1 MNLEEN
7 IVLDTDSIEL
17 SLKEFLKQEGII
29 KLLTKKGDTLVNK
42 SISSRMLN
50 HWEELN
56 LIDNNRENGKGWR
69 KFSILDSVWMEI
81 ILELRNFGFP
91 NDKILNVKNHFLNT
105 EGKHK
110 IKSVNQNP
118 FLQFYVA
125 NAIAQRKQIYISV
138 FSDGQIEFITASELS
153 KNIKFD
159 TIKNFIS
166 INLNELLERIY
177 EQKFNVNSR
186 IKLLTEREAEL
197 LMMIRTQKFDY
208 IKIGTKGG
216 KPIIYE
222 GTNILK
228 KAPRIVDLLAKG
240 KYQDITTKQKD
251 GKIVSTI
258 INQYFKK

>member
-7 IVLDTDSIEL
+7 IVLDTDSIAL
-17 SLKEFLKQEGII
+17 SLKEFLKQEGVI

-81 ILELRNFGFP
+81 IVELRNFGFP

-138 FSDGQIEFITASELS
+138 FRDGQIEFITASELA

-197 LMMIRTQKFDY
+197 LMMIRTQKY
-208 IKIGTKGG
+208 EEITIKMNNRKIK
-216 KPIIYE
+216 
-222 GTNILK
+222 NF
-228 KAPRIVDLLAKG
+228 
-240 KYQDITTKQKD
+240 
-251 GKIVSTI
+251 IVSKAENTNQQIAEI
-258 INQYFKK
+258 ISKKEYQNIQIIVRNKKIERIISQERINK

>member
-7 IVLDTDSIEL
+7 IILDTDSIAL

-105 EGKHK
+105 EG
-110 IKSVNQNP
+110 
-118 FLQFYVA
+118 
-125 NAIAQRKQIYISV
+125 
-138 FSDGQIEFITASELS
+138 
-153 KNIKFD
+153 
-159 TIKNFIS
+159 
-166 INLNELLERIY
+166 
-177 EQKFNVNSR
+177 NVLAPGR
-186 IKLLTEREAEL
+186 IKVYGPGSARLSILNVDVSICLT
-197 LMMIRTQKFDY
+197 
-208 IKIGTKGG
+208 
-216 KPIIYE
+216 
-222 GTNILK
+222 
-228 KAPRIVDLLAKG
+228 
-240 KYQDITTKQKD
+240 
-251 GKIVSTI
+251 
-258 INQYFKK
+258 

>member
-7 IVLDTDSIEL
+7 IVLDTDSIAL

-138 FSDGQIEFITASELS
+138 FRDGQIEFITASELS

-177 EQKFNVNSR
+177 KQKFNVNSR
-186 IKLLTEREAEL
+186 MKLLTEREAEL
-197 LMMIRTQKFDY
+197 LMMIRTQKY
-208 IKIGTKGG
+208 EEITIKM
-216 KPIIYE
+216 
-222 GTNILK
+222 NN
-228 KAPRIVDLLAKG
+228 
-240 KYQDITTKQKD
+240 
-251 GKIVSTI
+251 GKIRNFIMSKAENTNQQLAEI
-258 INQYFKK
+258 ISKKEYQNIQIIVRNKKIERIISQERINK